1 VTTAPD
7 RPGRFARSAGS
18 LASLGLG
25 LLAGALGYTVLR
37 RRDTAAPSR
46 SDTDITWSQVL
57 QALQTAVLL
66 VDADGR
72 VGQANTV
79 AERLDVVRDGRL
91 DSADLRALVRQVRT
105 TGDARS
111 GELELANHQRTAVR
125 VHASPLP
132 DGLILVELTDVTE
145 LHRVEKVRRDFVANV
160 SHELKTPVG
169 ALQLLTEAL
178 ADAVDDPQAAA
189 RFTSRIQHES
199 ARMGRLV
206 TELLELSRPQ
216 GAEALP
222 PFTSVALDRV
232 LIEAVDR
239 SRTAANAKRISLV
252 RSGETG
258 VTVSGSESQL
268 ATAVGNLV
276 RNAIV
281 YSPEDTTVTIE
292 VTEARGWVK
301 VAVIDQGIG
310 IDPADQDRVF
320 ERFYRADPARSRA
333 TGGTGL
339 GLAIVKHI
347 AGNHA
352 GRVEVSSMPGNGSV
366 FTLLLPSVAL
376 SARETAPDTGE
387 IDQQVNRDQRGT
399 S

>member
-1 VTTAPD
+1 MTTAPD
-7 RPGRFARSAGS
+7 RHRRFTGGVAA
-18 LASLGLG
+18 LATLGLG
-25 LLAGALGYTVLR
+25 AVAGAVGYTALR
-37 RRDTAAPSR
+37 RRRAAEPPPSCPALEWPR
-46 SDTDITWSQVL
+46 VL
-57 QALQTAVLL
+57 AALHTAVVVIGPDGIEHANPAAEQLGA
-66 VDADGR
+66 VDRGELR
-72 VGQANTV
+72 QP
-79 AERLDVVRDGRL
+79 
-91 DSADLRALVRQVRT
+91 DLRTIVTQVRA
-105 TGDARS
+105 TGEPRS
-111 GELELANHQRTAVR
+111 GELELESTGTVAVR

-132 DGLILVELTDVTE
+132 EDRVLLELTDVTE

-206 TELLELSRPQ
+206 SELLELSRLQ
-216 GAEALP
+216 GAEPLP
-222 PFTSVALDRV
+222 AFSPVSVDRV
-232 LIEAVDR
+232 VNEAADR
-239 SRTAANAKRISLV
+239 SRTAANAKRIALH
-252 RSGETG
+252 RTGESGA
-258 VTVSGSESQL
+258 TVSGSESQL

-281 YSPEDTTVTIE
+281 YSPEDTTVTID
-292 VTEARGWVK
+292 VTETRGWVK

-310 IDPADQDRVF
+310 IAPADQARVF

-376 SARETAPDTGE
+376 SARESAPPPDE
-387 IDQQVNRDQRGT
+387 IDEQVNRNQKGT
-399 S
+399 P